1 MTVAAMALAL
11 ALLVLPPA
19 TRAPVRRVAARPRR
33 RPPVML
39 VALLAC
45 AALGAVVPMTA
56 VLAAATML
64 AVLLVRQRWRTRRRA
79 SAREATALHGALEVL
94 VSELRVGAHPVAA
107 IDTASR
113 EIEGRVGESCG
124 AVAARAHLGADVV
137 SGLRAESR
145 RSLVPGHWDRL
156 AVCWQ
161 LAQQHG
167 LAIASLMQ
175 AAQRDLAERERF
187 RSRVD
192 AGMAGARTTG
202 TVLAGLPV
210 LGVLMGCAI
219 GADPLGFLLS
229 DGAGGWLLWIGTALV
244 GAGLLWSDRITASV
258 LE

>member
-1 MTVAAMALAL
+1 MSLAL
-11 ALLVLPPA
+11 ALLALPSTTRASVRQVLP
-19 TRAPVRRVAARPRR
+19 RQRR
-33 RPPVML
+33 RPPAML
-39 VALLAC
+39 VAPV
-45 AALGAVVPMTA
+45 LGAGLSCVLPMTV

-64 AVLLVRQRWRTRRRA
+64 TVLVLRHRRCARRRA
-79 SAREATALHGALEVL
+79 GADESRALHGALEVL

-113 EIEGRVGESCG
+113 ETAGPVGASFA
-124 AVAARAHLGADVV
+124 AVAARALLGADVV
-137 SGLRAESR
+137 AGLRAESR

-161 LAQQHG
+161 LAAQHG

-202 TVLAGLPV
+202 NLLAGLPV
-210 LGVLMGCAI
+210 VGVLLGYAI
-219 GADPLGFLLS
+219 GADPLGFLAS
-229 DGAGGWLLWIGTALV
+229 EGIGGWLLCVGIALV
-244 GAGLLWSDRITASV
+244 GAGLLWSDRITAAV
-258 LE
+258 LT